1 MSLAAFDAVLRRWRT
16 LHVYFLFPFAS
27 SPRVGQL
34 AILNIMRPRHF
45 AFRGVSRAFRSGQT
59 YVDLVD
65 QARLKAQI
73 VKVRCRERLLKALD
87 LREPIHRMRPEAGEH
102 LDNFAPSDHTSSTLE
117 KQSSCVLQ
125 PRESW
130 RD

>member
-1 MSLAAFDAVLRRWRT
+1 
-16 LHVYFLFPFAS
+16 
-27 SPRVGQL
+27 
-34 AILNIMRPRHF
+34 MRPRHF

-102 LDNFAPSDHTSSTLE
+102 LDNLPLQTIHPGHSKSSLAVYYSLGNPGETDLSPISD
-117 KQSSCVLQ
+117 
-125 PRESW
+125 
-130 RD
+130 